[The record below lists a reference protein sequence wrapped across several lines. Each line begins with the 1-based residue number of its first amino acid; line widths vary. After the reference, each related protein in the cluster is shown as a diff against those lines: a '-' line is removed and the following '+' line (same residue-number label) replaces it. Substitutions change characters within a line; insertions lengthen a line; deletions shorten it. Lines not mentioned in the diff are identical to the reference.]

1 MSKWEII
8 MAEHMMKKYIAKVE
22 KTVFVVEELEILAE
36 TEKEA
41 EELLDDYCADE
52 HHTSVTIR
60 EVEEQETQIDSQWI
74 DSSEELSVDEFM
86 QIDGGQ
92 TFLRD

>member
-1 MSKWEII
+1 MSKWEIT

-22 KTVFVVEELEILAE
+22 KTVFILEELEIVAE

-41 EELLDDYCADE
+41 EELLDDYCAGE
-52 HHTSVTIR
+52 HHASVTSIF
-60 EVEEQETQIDSQWI
+60 VEEQETQIDSQWI